1 MTMLRVCLIALVLI
15 AGHAGAS
22 VAQTVD
28 DLFNQA
34 ALTDIRLALHS
45 SDWQA
50 LKANF
55 LSNTY
60 YPTDLT
66 WGGVTVRNVG
76 IRSRGLG
83 SRSPVKPGLRV
94 DFDRYA
100 MGQRFLGAK
109 SIILDNLTQDPSMMK
124 EVLSMSLFTRLGLP
138 APREAFVRLYVNN
151 TLVGLYAVV
160 ESIDKQFLERAFGQD
175 GGNLFEYDY
184 TIDYNFEYLG
194 SDLGP
199 YQTLFSAKTNETHPT
214 FDLYD
219 AIERMVRTVNQTA
232 DGALEGALAPF
243 LDLAAFMKHVAVE
256 TFVAENDGLLGYAG
270 MNNFYMYQFKNL
282 SQFQVITWDKDNAFF
297 QPDFPLFLRAD
308 RNVLMRRALTI
319 PAARQA
325 YLNGAIAAADSAAEG
340 QVGADGSTGW
350 LAREVERLYALVRS
364 AALEDPS
371 KPFSNADFE
380 AAVAGLRTFAR
391 VRSGFVRCEVA
402 NQSRAPQACGLAA
415 SPGAVAGSPR
425 IGTDVH

>member
-1 MTMLRVCLIALVLI
+1 MTTMRVSLVVLVLI
-15 AGHAGAS
+15 LGHAAAS

-28 DLFNQA
+28 DLFNPA
-34 ALTDIRLALHS
+34 VLTDIRLVLHS

-50 LKANF
+50 LKTNF

-100 MGQRFLGAK
+100 LGQRFLGAK
-109 SIILDNLTQDPSMMK
+109 SIILDNLTQDASMMK

-184 TIDYNFEYLG
+184 SIDYNFEYLG

-199 YQTLFSAKTNETHPT
+199 YATLFSPKTNETHSA

-219 AIERMVRTVNQTA
+219 AIERMIRTVNQTA
-232 DGALEGALAPF
+232 DGALEAALAPF

-282 SQFQVITWDKDNAFF
+282 SRFQVITWDKDNAFI
-297 QPDFPLFLRAD
+297 QADFPLFLRAD

-325 YLNGAIAAADSAAEG
+325 YLDGMIAAADSAAEG
-340 QVGADGSTGW
+340 QVGGDGGTGW
-350 LAREVERLYALVRS
+350 LALEIERLYALIRS
-364 AALEDPS
+364 ASQQDQS
-371 KPFSNADFE
+371 KPYSDADFE
-380 AAVAGLRTFAR
+380 AAVAGLRVFAR
-391 VRSGFVRCEVA
+391 VRGGFVRCEVA
-402 NQSRAPQACGLAA
+402 NLSRVPQACVTPGTASAA
-415 SPGAVAGSPR
+415 AGALR
-425 IGTDVH
+425 IRTDIR